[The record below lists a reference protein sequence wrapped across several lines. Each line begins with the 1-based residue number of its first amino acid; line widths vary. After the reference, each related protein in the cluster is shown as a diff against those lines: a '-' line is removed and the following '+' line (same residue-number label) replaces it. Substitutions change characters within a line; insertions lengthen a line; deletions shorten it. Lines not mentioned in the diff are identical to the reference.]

1 MNAYIDGGRMTF
13 GQNTRT
19 VKEEDWRDQATNSD
33 GTANQVRYVRY
44 TPAVENSVAVYVG
57 GTQWQIVDSLEGKG
71 AQNVCTVDCKTGK
84 ITFGDGING
93 NIPQSGKAI
102 TASYQSD
109 RDGFVSYYQ
118 AMNKI
123 ADELGMEIQVYCGS
137 GNQVSFV
144 QKMAQKGYNNYYDGV
159 VIHPYS
165 DTSGGVIADNDPEFY
180 EKVLGRSLQYNM
192 PRVKALVDAMNQY
205 APGMGKVPVLSEFG
219 VYNHNT
225 QFVRGIGHAVYIA
238 NEMIDYIGFGT
249 PYINKHC
256 LVDYPY
262 GADNLG
268 SGSQCV
274 IQAIKQNDGR
284 TVFV

>member
-1 MNAYIDGGRMTF
+1 M
-13 GQNTRT
+13 
-19 VKEEDWRDQATNSD
+19 
-33 GTANQVRYVRY
+33 
-44 TPAVENSVAVYVG
+44 
-57 GTQWQIVDSLEGKG
+57 QIVDSLEGKG
-71 AQNVCTVDCKTGK
+71 AQNVCTVDSKTGK

-165 DTSGGVIADNDPEFY
+165 DTSGGVIC
-180 EKVLGRSLQYNM
+180 RQ
-192 PRVKALVDAMNQY
+192 
-205 APGMGKVPVLSEFG
+205 
-219 VYNHNT
+219 
-225 QFVRGIGHAVYIA
+225 
-238 NEMIDYIGFGT
+238 
-249 PYINKHC
+249 
-256 LVDYPY
+256 
-262 GADNLG
+262 
-268 SGSQCV
+268 
-274 IQAIKQNDGR
+274 
-284 TVFV
+284 